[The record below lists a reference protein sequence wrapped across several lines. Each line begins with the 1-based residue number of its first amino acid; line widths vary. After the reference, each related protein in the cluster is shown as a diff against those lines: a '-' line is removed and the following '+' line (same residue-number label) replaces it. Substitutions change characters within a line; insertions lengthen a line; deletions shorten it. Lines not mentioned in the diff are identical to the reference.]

1 MSNFNYITM
10 KKSILFY
17 AQNVAMT
24 LSVLFIISAVARML
38 YHVWS
43 ELIYSTNAIGFIYIG
58 FVTLFIG
65 FMLAVITSILIGMWK
80 GEVR

>member
-1 MSNFNYITM
+1 M
-10 KKSILFY
+10 KNSILFY

-38 YHVWS
+38 YQVWT
-43 ELIYSTNAIGFIYIG
+43 ELILTIHPVGFIYVG

-65 FMLAVITSILIGMWK
+65 FMLAVLISILIGMWK
-80 GEVR
+80 GDIR

>member
-1 MSNFNYITM
+1 M
-10 KKSILFY
+10 KNSILFY

-38 YHVWS
+38 YHVWT
-43 ELIYSTNAIGFIYIG
+43 ELIHSFYPLGFVYVG

-65 FMLAVITSILIGMWK
+65 FMVAVITSILIGMWK

>member
-1 MSNFNYITM
+1 M
-10 KKSILFY
+10 KNSILFY

-24 LSVLFIISAVARML
+24 VSVLFIISAVARML
-38 YHVWS
+38 YHVWT
-43 ELIYSTNAIGFIYIG
+43 ELILNINPIGFIYVG

-65 FMLAVITSILIGMWK
+65 FMVAVITTILIGMWK

>member
-1 MSNFNYITM
+1 M
-10 KKSILFY
+10 KNSILFY

-38 YHVWS
+38 YHVWT
-43 ELIYSTNAIGFIYIG
+43 ELILNINPLGFIYVG

-65 FMLAVITSILIGMWK
+65 FMVAVITTILIGMWK

>member
-1 MSNFNYITM
+1 M
-10 KKSILFY
+10 KNSIFFY

-38 YHVWS
+38 YHVWT
-43 ELIYSTNAIGFIYIG
+43 ELILNINPLGFIYVG

-65 FMLAVITSILIGMWK
+65 FMVAVITTILVGMWK

>member
-1 MSNFNYITM
+1 M
-10 KKSILFY
+10 KKSFSFY

-24 LSVLFIISAVARML
+24 FSVLFIISAVSRML

-43 ELIYSTNAIGFIYIG
+43 ELIHSTNAIGFIYIG

>member
-1 MSNFNYITM
+1 M
-10 KKSILFY
+10 KNSIFFY

-38 YHVWS
+38 YHVWT
-43 ELIYSTNAIGFIYIG
+43 ELIHNINPLGFIYVG

-65 FMLAVITSILIGMWK
+65 FMVAVITTILIGMWK